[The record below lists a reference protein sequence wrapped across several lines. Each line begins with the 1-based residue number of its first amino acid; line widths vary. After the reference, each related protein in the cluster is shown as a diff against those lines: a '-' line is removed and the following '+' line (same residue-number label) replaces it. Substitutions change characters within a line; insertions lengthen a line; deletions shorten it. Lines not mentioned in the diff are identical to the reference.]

1 MAITMTRKSIPAVAM
16 RNSDLMAVR
25 KFLKAIGV
33 ECEVDSE
40 VIRRGKYGEP
50 VAYKIIVSG
59 LDKEASRAVMGFAN
73 RMGIAL
79 EIKNKE

>member
-1 MAITMTRKSIPAVAM
+1 MAITRTRKSITAVAT
-16 RNSDLMAVR
+16 RNSDLMVIK

-33 ECEVDSE
+33 ECDVDSDI
-40 VIRRGKYGEP
+40 IRRGKYGEP
-50 VAYKIIVSG
+50 VAYKVVISG

-79 EIKNKE
+79 EIKQ

>member
-1 MAITMTRKSIPAVAM
+1 MAITRTRKSIPAVATK
-16 RNSDLMAVR
+16 NSDLMAVK

-33 ECEVDSE
+33 ECKVDSD

-50 VAYKIIVSG
+50 VAYKIVVSG

-79 EIKNKE
+79 EIKK